1 MWLRNIY
8 LWLLGDL
15 RMNRHINV
23 EQYYTKY
30 PIGVAIAMLYIAI
43 AWSPAPT
50 QLFDVARWSWVWAR
64 DEASAYHISQKSP
77 TRSALASTI
86 SYTSLSRPQA
96 APSFQR
102 FKAGSGQGTRLQ

>member
-50 QLFDVARWSWVWAR
+50 QLFDVAR
-64 DEASAYHISQKSP
+64 
-77 TRSALASTI
+77 
-86 SYTSLSRPQA
+86 
-96 APSFQR
+96 
-102 FKAGSGQGTRLQ
+102 